1 MKISELQSQL
11 AMNRN
16 IIAQK
21 ENCRSVLREN
31 VKVLKDLT
39 KRYPHNSNFDYLC
52 KELSACKQ
60 ELKGLS
66 HEIKIYTKLQKAL
79 KKEIAYKIQ
88 YNRAV
93 KQIEAT
99 VELAKK
105 EGWNNYIVMEGKD
118 EQTN

>member
-1 MKISELQSQL
+1 MKISELQSQI

-16 IIAQK
+16 IIK
-21 ENCRSVLREN
+21 GLEDE
-31 VKVLKDLT
+31 
-39 KRYPHNSNFDYLC
+39 
-52 KELSACKQ
+52 KELEKQ
-60 ELKGLS
+60 VISGYKLLLKNISNEEYANRVNYHFKSFKNIKKRL
-66 HEIKIYTKLQKAL
+66 EIYAKLQKAL

-105 EGWNNYIVMEGKD
+105 EGWSNFIVMEEKD
-118 EQTN
+118 DQTN